1 MALKQAADS
10 TLSPRRLRADMR
22 LSRERMARLFDVS
35 AKTIERW
42 EERDALPAS
51 TRVRNQ
57 LAQLQEIVE
66 LGLTVYTPDGFAR
79 YLVTPLPTFGG
90 RSALQLLEQGE
101 ADGVLAALAADY
113 EGLGY

>member
-1 MALKQAADS
+1 MALRQAPDP
-10 TLSPRRLRADMR
+10 TFSPRRLRADMR

-42 EERDALPAS
+42 EERDTLPAG
-51 TRVRNQ
+51 TRARNL
-57 LAQLQEIVE
+57 LARLQEIVD

-79 YLVTPLPTFGG
+79 YLATPLPAFGG
-90 RSALQLLEQGE
+90 RTALQLIEGGE
-101 ADGVLAALAADY
+101 ADRVLAALAADY

>member
-1 MALKQAADS
+1 MALRQAPDS
-10 TLSPRRLRADMR
+10 TFSPRRLRADMR

-51 TRVRNQ
+51 ARVRGQ
-57 LAQLQEIVE
+57 LARLQEIVA
-66 LGLTVYTPDGFAR
+66 LGLTVYTPDGFAQ
-79 YLVTPLPTFGG
+79 YLATPLPTFGG
-90 RSALQLLEQGE
+90 QTALQLIERGE
-101 ADGVLAALAADY
+101 ADRVLAALAADY